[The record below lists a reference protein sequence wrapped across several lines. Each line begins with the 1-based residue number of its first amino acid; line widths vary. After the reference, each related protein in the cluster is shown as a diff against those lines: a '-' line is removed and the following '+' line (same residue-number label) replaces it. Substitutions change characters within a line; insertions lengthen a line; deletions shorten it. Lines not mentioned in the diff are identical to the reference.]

1 MIQPHEASWQ
11 QLSPTLA
18 YRLAALRSIVFVVEQ
33 NCPYLD
39 LDGRDLE
46 TTTRQCWI
54 EGPDG
59 APVSAL
65 RLLAEPGGGWRI
77 GRVVTA
83 ASHRGQGLA
92 AILVGHALS
101 RPGPFV
107 LDAQA
112 HLGDW
117 YGAFGFRRSGAD
129 FLLDGIPH
137 TPMRR
142 P

>member
-1 MIQPHEASWQ
+1 MIEPHEASWQ

-18 YRLAALRSIVFVVEQ
+18 Y
-33 NCPYLD
+33 
-39 LDGRDLE
+39 G
-46 TTTRQCWI
+46 
-54 EGPDG
+54 
-59 APVSAL
+59 
-65 RLLAEPGGGWRI
+65 LAEPGGGWRI

-92 AILVGHALS
+92 AILVGHALG

-117 YGAFGFRRSGAD
+117 YGTFGFRRSGAD

-137 TPMRR
+137 MPMRR